1 MAAFI
6 QSISTTVPPFVTP
19 QGQIADF
26 MVKHLDLSQ
35 NEERKLRVL
44 YRASGI
50 GQRYSVL
57 QDFSKNLN
65 GQSFFKEDAFPSA
78 KPRMSL
84 YQQHAIRLAETAC
97 DMALK
102 ESETQRSEITHL
114 VAVSCTGMYAPGL
127 DIELI
132 ESLGLNT
139 DTQRTSINF
148 MGCYAAFNALKTAT
162 NIVRSNDHAKV
173 LVICVELCSIH
184 LQDKKND
191 ENLLANAI
199 FGDGAAAMIISG
211 KKGKKSLEL
220 SSFYN
225 DLALSGKDEM
235 GWFIGDYG
243 FEMKLS
249 TKVPEVIREG
259 IGELTKR
266 LLSKIKLD
274 LSDINYFAIHPGG
287 KRILEVI
294 EEELKITKEQNQPA
308 RDILRKYGNM
318 SSPTVL
324 FVIKEILDK
333 MTKDDDQKHMLSFA
347 FGPGL
352 TLESAVLKAHIDA

>member
-1 MAAFI
+1 
-6 QSISTTVPPFVTP
+6 
-19 QGQIADF
+19 
-26 MVKHLDLSQ
+26 
-35 NEERKLRVL
+35 
-44 YRASGI
+44 
-50 GQRYSVL
+50 
-57 QDFSKNLN
+57 
-65 GQSFFKEDAFPSA
+65 
-78 KPRMSL
+78 
-84 YQQHAIRLAETAC
+84 
-97 DMALK
+97 
-102 ESETQRSEITHL
+102 
-114 VAVSCTGMYAPGL
+114 
-127 DIELI
+127 
-132 ESLGLNT
+132 
-139 DTQRTSINF
+139 
-148 MGCYAAFNALKTAT
+148 
-162 NIVRSNDHAKV
+162 
-173 LVICVELCSIH
+173 
-184 LQDKKND
+184 
-191 ENLLANAI
+191 
-199 FGDGAAAMIISG
+199 MIISG